1 MTSSFYFVTNSNL
14 CNYADEYTLY
24 AIDKKLHVAKS
35 NLEANLLFCRD
46 SFMRIIM
53 ILNPGKC
60 YYMLISNHDD
70 PNEINLDG
78 TKITSFNNE
87 KLLGMLID

>member
-35 NLEANLLFCRD
+35 NL
-46 SFMRIIM
+46 MRIIM